1 MIDELSLLVNAGLE
15 IAVSNSSGLTR
26 LLTKLACFQNSW
38 WEKPFYSK
46 QPAEKEVWFS
56 GAKIQIGMSSRLT
69 SFSFEQSTFSIGQ
82 KKRRDRPLS
91 SHHYLVWFTE
101 ERKRKKGSTW
111 IRWNGMNHNN
121 MQKREELPGHTHLR
135 KTLDRLHKTYSAC
148 HEGNVASYIPELAKA
163 NPDHFGVAVVGID
176 GEIYEAGETSAEFTI
191 QSISKAFVFGLA
203 VETHGRDAVLKKVGV
218 EPSGDAFNSLE
229 LRSSR
234 KPFNPMINA
243 GAITDTGMITG
254 GSVKDRMNKI
264 LRLLSDAAGRELRVD
279 EDVYRSEKETGHR
292 NRAIGH
298 LLKNVDLI
306 DGEVEEVLDL
316 YFQQCSVLLN
326 ARDLAVMGATL
337 ANLGTNPVT
346 GKEVLSFES
355 VRDVLSVMFTCGMYD
370 FAGEWAFR
378 VGIPAKSGVG
388 GGILAVINRQLG
400 IGTYSP
406 RLDSMGNSIRG
417 IRLCTDLA
425 EEMGLHIFNFTNPG
439 SSFIKATFAKK

>member
-1 MIDELSLLVNAGLE
+1 
-15 IAVSNSSGLTR
+15 
-26 LLTKLACFQNSW
+26 
-38 WEKPFYSK
+38 
-46 QPAEKEVWFS
+46 
-56 GAKIQIGMSSRLT
+56 
-69 SFSFEQSTFSIGQ
+69 
-82 KKRRDRPLS
+82 
-91 SHHYLVWFTE
+91 
-101 ERKRKKGSTW
+101 
-111 IRWNGMNHNN
+111 MNHNN
-121 MQKREELPGHTHLR
+121 MQKSEELPGHTHLR
-135 KTLDRLHKTYSAC
+135 KTLDRLHKKHSEC
-148 HEGNVASYIPELAKA
+148 HEGNVATYIPELAKA
-163 NPDHFGVAVVGID
+163 NPDHFGVAVVGVD
-176 GEIYEAGETSAEFTI
+176 GGIYEAGETSAEFTI

-203 VETHGRDAVLKKVGV
+203 VETHGRDAVLKRVGV

-243 GAITDTGMITG
+243 GAITDTGMVTG
-254 GSVKDRMNKI
+254 ASVKERMNKI

-279 EDVYRSEKETGHR
+279 EGVYQSEKETGHR

-326 ARDLAVMGATL
+326 ARDLATMGATL

-346 GKEVLSFES
+346 GKEVLSFDS

-406 RLDSMGNSIRG
+406 RLDSMGNSVRG

-425 EEMGLHIFNFTNPG
+425 EEMGLHVFNFTNAG

>member
-1 MIDELSLLVNAGLE
+1 
-15 IAVSNSSGLTR
+15 
-26 LLTKLACFQNSW
+26 
-38 WEKPFYSK
+38 
-46 QPAEKEVWFS
+46 
-56 GAKIQIGMSSRLT
+56 
-69 SFSFEQSTFSIGQ
+69 
-82 KKRRDRPLS
+82 
-91 SHHYLVWFTE
+91 
-101 ERKRKKGSTW
+101 
-111 IRWNGMNHNN
+111 MNHNN
-121 MQKREELPGHTHLR
+121 MQKTEELPGHAHLR
-135 KTLDRLHKTYSAC
+135 KTLDRLHKKYGEC
-148 HEGNVASYIPELAKA
+148 NEGNVATYIPELGKA
-163 NPDHFGVAVVGID
+163 NPDHFGVAVVGVD
-176 GEIYEAGETSAEFTI
+176 GDVYEAGETSAEFTI

-203 VETHGRDAVLKKVGV
+203 VETHGRDAVLKRVGV

-254 GSVKDRMNKI
+254 ASVKERMNKI

-279 EDVYRSEKETGHR
+279 EGVYRSEKETGHR

-306 DGEVEEVLDL
+306 DGEVDEVLDL

-326 ARDLAVMGATL
+326 ARDLATMGATL

-346 GKEVLSFES
+346 GKEVLSFDS

-406 RLDSMGNSIRG
+406 RLDSMGNSVRG

-425 EEMGLHIFNFTNPG
+425 EEMGLHVFNFTNAG
-439 SSFIKATFAKK
+439 SSFIKATFGKK

>member
-1 MIDELSLLVNAGLE
+1 MHKSD
-15 IAVSNSSGLTR
+15 
-26 LLTKLACFQNSW
+26 
-38 WEKPFYSK
+38 
-46 QPAEKEVWFS
+46 
-56 GAKIQIGMSSRLT
+56 
-69 SFSFEQSTFSIGQ
+69 
-82 KKRRDRPLS
+82 
-91 SHHYLVWFTE
+91 
-101 ERKRKKGSTW
+101 
-111 IRWNGMNHNN
+111 
-121 MQKREELPGHTHLR
+121 ELPGHTHLR
-135 KTLDRLHKTYSAC
+135 KTLDRLHKKYGDC
-148 HEGNVASYIPELAKA
+148 HEGDVATYIPELAKA
-163 NPDHFGVAVVGID
+163 NPDHFGVAVVGVD
-176 GEIYEAGETSAEFTI
+176 GNVYEAGETSAEFTI

-203 VETHGRDAVLKKVGV
+203 VETHGRDAVLKRVGV

-243 GAITDTGMITG
+243 GAITDTGMVMG
-254 GSVKDRMNKI
+254 ASVKERMNKI

-279 EDVYRSEKETGHR
+279 ESVYRSEKETGHR

-306 DGEVEEVLDL
+306 DGEVDEVLDL

-346 GKEVLSFES
+346 GKEVLSFDS

-406 RLDSMGNSIRG
+406 RLDSMGNSVRG

-425 EEMGLHIFNFTNPG
+425 EELGLHVFNFTNAG
-439 SSFIKATFAKK
+439 SSFIKATFGKK

>member
-1 MIDELSLLVNAGLE
+1 
-15 IAVSNSSGLTR
+15 
-26 LLTKLACFQNSW
+26 
-38 WEKPFYSK
+38 
-46 QPAEKEVWFS
+46 
-56 GAKIQIGMSSRLT
+56 
-69 SFSFEQSTFSIGQ
+69 
-82 KKRRDRPLS
+82 
-91 SHHYLVWFTE
+91 
-101 ERKRKKGSTW
+101 
-111 IRWNGMNHNN
+111 MNHNN
-121 MQKREELPGHTHLR
+121 MQKSEELPGHTHLR
-135 KTLDRLHKTYSAC
+135 KTLDRLHKKHSEC
-148 HEGNVASYIPELAKA
+148 HEGNVATYIPELAKA
-163 NPDHFGVAVVGID
+163 NPDHFGVAVVGVD
-176 GEIYEAGETSAEFTI
+176 GGIYEAGETSAEFTI

-203 VETHGRDAVLKKVGV
+203 VETHGRDAVLKRVGV

-243 GAITDTGMITG
+243 GAITDTGMVTG
-254 GSVKDRMNKI
+254 ASVKERMNKI

-279 EDVYRSEKETGHR
+279 EGVYQSEKETGHR

-326 ARDLAVMGATL
+326 ARDLATMGATL

-346 GKEVLSFES
+346 GKEVLSFDS

-406 RLDSMGNSIRG
+406 RLDSMGNSVRG

-425 EEMGLHIFNFTNPG
+425 EEMGLHVFNFTNSG

>member
-1 MIDELSLLVNAGLE
+1 
-15 IAVSNSSGLTR
+15 
-26 LLTKLACFQNSW
+26 
-38 WEKPFYSK
+38 
-46 QPAEKEVWFS
+46 
-56 GAKIQIGMSSRLT
+56 
-69 SFSFEQSTFSIGQ
+69 
-82 KKRRDRPLS
+82 
-91 SHHYLVWFTE
+91 
-101 ERKRKKGSTW
+101 
-111 IRWNGMNHNN
+111 MNHNN
-121 MQKREELPGHTHLR
+121 MHKSDELPGHTHLR
-135 KTLDRLHKTYSAC
+135 KTLDRLHKKYGDC
-148 HEGNVASYIPELAKA
+148 HEGDVATYIPELAKA
-163 NPDHFGVAVVGID
+163 NPDHFGVAVVGVD
-176 GEIYEAGETSAEFTI
+176 GNVYEAGETSAEFTI

-203 VETHGRDAVLKKVGV
+203 VETHGRDAVLKRVGV

-243 GAITDTGMITG
+243 GAITDTGMVTG
-254 GSVKDRMNKI
+254 ASVKERMNKI

-279 EDVYRSEKETGHR
+279 ESVYRSEKETGHR

-306 DGEVEEVLDL
+306 DGEVDEVLDL

-346 GKEVLSFES
+346 GKEVLSFDS

-406 RLDSMGNSIRG
+406 RLDSMGNSVRG

-425 EEMGLHIFNFTNPG
+425 EEMGLHVFNFTNAG
-439 SSFIKATFAKK
+439 SSFIKATFGKK

>member
-1 MIDELSLLVNAGLE
+1 
-15 IAVSNSSGLTR
+15 
-26 LLTKLACFQNSW
+26 
-38 WEKPFYSK
+38 
-46 QPAEKEVWFS
+46 
-56 GAKIQIGMSSRLT
+56 
-69 SFSFEQSTFSIGQ
+69 
-82 KKRRDRPLS
+82 
-91 SHHYLVWFTE
+91 
-101 ERKRKKGSTW
+101 
-111 IRWNGMNHNN
+111 
-121 MQKREELPGHTHLR
+121 MQKTEELPGHAHLR
-135 KTLDRLHKTYSAC
+135 KTLDRLHKKYSEC
-148 HEGNVASYIPELAKA
+148 NEGNVATYIPELGKA
-163 NPDHFGVAVVGID
+163 NPDHFGVAVVGVD
-176 GEIYEAGETSAEFTI
+176 GDVYEAGETSAEFTI

-203 VETHGRDAVLKKVGV
+203 VETHGRDAVLKRVGV

-254 GSVKDRMNKI
+254 ASVKERMNKI

-279 EDVYRSEKETGHR
+279 EGVYRSEKETGHR
-292 NRAIGH
+292 NRAIAH

-306 DGEVEEVLDL
+306 DGEVDEVLDL

-326 ARDLAVMGATL
+326 ARDLATMGATL

-346 GKEVLSFES
+346 GKEVLSFDS

-406 RLDSMGNSIRG
+406 RLDSMGNSVRG

-425 EEMGLHIFNFTNPG
+425 EEMGLHVFNFTNAG
-439 SSFIKATFAKK
+439 SSFIKATFGKK

>member
-1 MIDELSLLVNAGLE
+1 
-15 IAVSNSSGLTR
+15 
-26 LLTKLACFQNSW
+26 
-38 WEKPFYSK
+38 
-46 QPAEKEVWFS
+46 
-56 GAKIQIGMSSRLT
+56 
-69 SFSFEQSTFSIGQ
+69 
-82 KKRRDRPLS
+82 
-91 SHHYLVWFTE
+91 
-101 ERKRKKGSTW
+101 
-111 IRWNGMNHNN
+111 MNHNN
-121 MQKREELPGHTHLR
+121 MRKPQELPGHAHLR
-135 KTLDRLHKTYSAC
+135 TTLDRLHKKYSDC
-148 HEGNVASYIPELAKA
+148 HEGNVATYIPELAKA
-163 NPDHFGVAVVGID
+163 NPDDFGVAVVGVD
-176 GEIYEAGETSAEFTI
+176 GDVYEAGETSTEFTI

-203 VETHGRDAVLKKVGV
+203 VETHGRDAVLKRVWV

-254 GSVKDRMNKI
+254 ASVKERMNKI
-264 LRLLSDAAGRELRVD
+264 LHLLSDAAGRELRVD
-279 EDVYRSEKETGHR
+279 ESVYRSEKETGHR

-306 DGEVEEVLDL
+306 DGEVDEVLDL

-326 ARDLAVMGATL
+326 ARDLATMGATL

-346 GKEVLSFES
+346 GKEVLSFDS

-406 RLDSMGNSIRG
+406 RLDSMGNSTRG

>member
-1 MIDELSLLVNAGLE
+1 
-15 IAVSNSSGLTR
+15 
-26 LLTKLACFQNSW
+26 
-38 WEKPFYSK
+38 
-46 QPAEKEVWFS
+46 
-56 GAKIQIGMSSRLT
+56 
-69 SFSFEQSTFSIGQ
+69 
-82 KKRRDRPLS
+82 
-91 SHHYLVWFTE
+91 
-101 ERKRKKGSTW
+101 
-111 IRWNGMNHNN
+111 
-121 MQKREELPGHTHLR
+121 MQKIEELPGHAHLR
-135 KTLDRLHKTYSAC
+135 KTLDRLHKKYSEC
-148 HEGNVASYIPELAKA
+148 NEGNVATYIPELGKA

-176 GEIYEAGETSAEFTI
+176 GDVYEAGETSAEFTI

-203 VETHGRDAVLKKVGV
+203 VETHGRDAVLKRVGV

-254 GSVKDRMNKI
+254 ASVKERMNKI

-279 EDVYRSEKETGHR
+279 EGVYRSEKETGHR

-306 DGEVEEVLDL
+306 DGEVDEVLDL

-326 ARDLAVMGATL
+326 ARDLATMGATL

-346 GKEVLSFES
+346 GKEVLSFDS

-406 RLDSMGNSIRG
+406 RLDSMGNSVRG

-425 EEMGLHIFNFTNPG
+425 EEMGLHVFNFTNAG
-439 SSFIKATFAKK
+439 SSFIKATFGKK

>member
-1 MIDELSLLVNAGLE
+1 
-15 IAVSNSSGLTR
+15 
-26 LLTKLACFQNSW
+26 
-38 WEKPFYSK
+38 
-46 QPAEKEVWFS
+46 
-56 GAKIQIGMSSRLT
+56 
-69 SFSFEQSTFSIGQ
+69 
-82 KKRRDRPLS
+82 
-91 SHHYLVWFTE
+91 
-101 ERKRKKGSTW
+101 
-111 IRWNGMNHNN
+111 MNHNK
-121 MQKREELPGHTHLR
+121 MQNLEELPGHAHLR
-135 KTLDRLHKTYSAC
+135 KTLDRLHKKYREC
-148 HEGNVASYIPELAKA
+148 HEGNVATYIPELAKA
-163 NPDHFGVAVVGID
+163 NPDHFGVAVVGVD
-176 GEIYEAGETSAEFTI
+176 GDVYEAGETSAEFTI

-203 VETHGRDAVLKKVGV
+203 VETHGRDAVLKRVGV

-243 GAITDTGMITG
+243 GAITDTGMIIG
-254 GSVKDRMNKI
+254 ASVKERMNKI

-279 EDVYRSEKETGHR
+279 EGVYRSEKETGHR

-306 DGEVEEVLDL
+306 DGDVEEVLDL

-326 ARDLAVMGATL
+326 ARDLATMGATL

-346 GKEVLSFES
+346 GKEVLSFDS

-406 RLDSMGNSIRG
+406 RLDVMGNSVRG

-425 EEMGLHIFNFTNPG
+425 EEMGLHVFNFTNAG
-439 SSFIKATFAKK
+439 SSFIKATFGMK

>member
-1 MIDELSLLVNAGLE
+1 
-15 IAVSNSSGLTR
+15 
-26 LLTKLACFQNSW
+26 
-38 WEKPFYSK
+38 
-46 QPAEKEVWFS
+46 
-56 GAKIQIGMSSRLT
+56 
-69 SFSFEQSTFSIGQ
+69 
-82 KKRRDRPLS
+82 
-91 SHHYLVWFTE
+91 
-101 ERKRKKGSTW
+101 
-111 IRWNGMNHNN
+111 MNHNN
-121 MQKREELPGHTHLR
+121 MHKPEELPGHTHLR
-135 KTLDRLHKTYSAC
+135 KTLDRLHKKHGEC
-148 HEGNVASYIPELAKA
+148 HEGNVATYIPELAKA
-163 NPDHFGVAVVGID
+163 NPDHFGVAVVGVD
-176 GEIYEAGETSAEFTI
+176 GDVYEAGETSAEFTI

-203 VETHGRDAVLKKVGV
+203 VETHGRDAVLKRVGV

-243 GAITDTGMITG
+243 GAITDTGMVTG
-254 GSVKDRMNKI
+254 ASVKERMNKI

-279 EDVYRSEKETGHR
+279 EGVYRSEKETGHR

-306 DGEVEEVLDL
+306 DGDVEEVLDL

-326 ARDLAVMGATL
+326 ARDLATMGATL

-346 GKEVLSFES
+346 GKEVLSFDS

-406 RLDSMGNSIRG
+406 RLDSMGNSVRG

-425 EEMGLHIFNFTNPG
+425 EEMGLHVFNFTNAG

>member
-1 MIDELSLLVNAGLE
+1 
-15 IAVSNSSGLTR
+15 
-26 LLTKLACFQNSW
+26 
-38 WEKPFYSK
+38 
-46 QPAEKEVWFS
+46 
-56 GAKIQIGMSSRLT
+56 
-69 SFSFEQSTFSIGQ
+69 
-82 KKRRDRPLS
+82 
-91 SHHYLVWFTE
+91 
-101 ERKRKKGSTW
+101 
-111 IRWNGMNHNN
+111 MNHNN
-121 MQKREELPGHTHLR
+121 MQKSEELPGHTHLR
-135 KTLDRLHKTYSAC
+135 KTLDRLHKKHSEC
-148 HEGNVASYIPELAKA
+148 HEGNVATYIPELAKA
-163 NPDHFGVAVVGID
+163 NPDHFGVAVVGVD
-176 GEIYEAGETSAEFTI
+176 GDIYEAGETSAEFTI

-203 VETHGRDAVLKKVGV
+203 VETHGRDAVLKRVGV

-243 GAITDTGMITG
+243 GAITDTGMVTG
-254 GSVKDRMNKI
+254 ASVKERMNKI

-279 EDVYRSEKETGHR
+279 EGVYRSEKETGHR

-326 ARDLAVMGATL
+326 ARDLATMGATL

-346 GKEVLSFES
+346 GKEVLSFDS

-406 RLDSMGNSIRG
+406 RLDSMGNSVRG

-425 EEMGLHIFNFTNPG
+425 EEMGLHVFNFTNAG

>member
-1 MIDELSLLVNAGLE
+1 
-15 IAVSNSSGLTR
+15 
-26 LLTKLACFQNSW
+26 
-38 WEKPFYSK
+38 
-46 QPAEKEVWFS
+46 
-56 GAKIQIGMSSRLT
+56 
-69 SFSFEQSTFSIGQ
+69 
-82 KKRRDRPLS
+82 
-91 SHHYLVWFTE
+91 
-101 ERKRKKGSTW
+101 
-111 IRWNGMNHNN
+111 MNHNN
-121 MQKREELPGHTHLR
+121 MQKTEELPGHAHLR
-135 KTLDRLHKTYSAC
+135 KTLDRLHKKYSEC
-148 HEGNVASYIPELAKA
+148 NEGNVATYIPELGKA

-176 GEIYEAGETSAEFTI
+176 GDVYEAGETTAEFTI

-203 VETHGRDAVLKKVGV
+203 VETHGRDAVLKRVGV

-254 GSVKDRMNKI
+254 ASVKERMNKI

-279 EDVYRSEKETGHR
+279 EGVYRSEKETGHR

-306 DGEVEEVLDL
+306 DGEVDEVLDL

-326 ARDLAVMGATL
+326 ARDLAVMGSTL

-346 GKEVLSFES
+346 GKEVLSFDS

-406 RLDSMGNSIRG
+406 RLDSMGNSVRG

-425 EEMGLHIFNFTNPG
+425 EEMGLHIFNFTNAG

>member
-1 MIDELSLLVNAGLE
+1 
-15 IAVSNSSGLTR
+15 
-26 LLTKLACFQNSW
+26 
-38 WEKPFYSK
+38 
-46 QPAEKEVWFS
+46 
-56 GAKIQIGMSSRLT
+56 
-69 SFSFEQSTFSIGQ
+69 
-82 KKRRDRPLS
+82 
-91 SHHYLVWFTE
+91 
-101 ERKRKKGSTW
+101 
-111 IRWNGMNHNN
+111 
-121 MQKREELPGHTHLR
+121 MQKTEELPGHAHLR
-135 KTLDRLHKTYSAC
+135 KTLDRLHKKYSEC
-148 HEGNVASYIPELAKA
+148 NEGNVATYIPELGKA

-176 GEIYEAGETSAEFTI
+176 GDVYEAGETSAEFTI

-203 VETHGRDAVLKKVGV
+203 VETHGRDAVLKRVGV

-254 GSVKDRMNKI
+254 ASVKERMNKI

-279 EDVYRSEKETGHR
+279 EGVYRSEKETGHR

-306 DGEVEEVLDL
+306 DGEVDEVLDL

-326 ARDLAVMGATL
+326 ARDLATMGATL

-346 GKEVLSFES
+346 GKDVLSFDS

-406 RLDSMGNSIRG
+406 RLDSMGNSVRG

-425 EEMGLHIFNFTNPG
+425 EEMGLHVFNFTNAG
-439 SSFIKATFAKK
+439 SSFIKATFGKK

>member
-1 MIDELSLLVNAGLE
+1 
-15 IAVSNSSGLTR
+15 
-26 LLTKLACFQNSW
+26 
-38 WEKPFYSK
+38 
-46 QPAEKEVWFS
+46 
-56 GAKIQIGMSSRLT
+56 
-69 SFSFEQSTFSIGQ
+69 
-82 KKRRDRPLS
+82 
-91 SHHYLVWFTE
+91 
-101 ERKRKKGSTW
+101 
-111 IRWNGMNHNN
+111 MNHNN
-121 MQKREELPGHTHLR
+121 MHKSDELPGHTHLR
-135 KTLDRLHKTYSAC
+135 KTLDRLHKKYGDC
-148 HEGNVASYIPELAKA
+148 HEGDVATYIPELAKA
-163 NPDHFGVAVVGID
+163 NPDHFGVAVVGVD
-176 GEIYEAGETSAEFTI
+176 GNVYEAGETSAEFTI

-203 VETHGRDAVLKKVGV
+203 VETHGRDAVLKRVGV

-243 GAITDTGMITG
+243 GAITDTGMVMG
-254 GSVKDRMNKI
+254 ASVKERMNKI

-279 EDVYRSEKETGHR
+279 ESVYRSEKETGHR

-306 DGEVEEVLDL
+306 DGEVDEVLDL

-346 GKEVLSFES
+346 GKEVLSFDS

-406 RLDSMGNSIRG
+406 RLDSMGNSVRG

-425 EEMGLHIFNFTNPG
+425 EEMGLHVFNFTNAG
-439 SSFIKATFAKK
+439 SSFIKATFGKK

>member
-1 MIDELSLLVNAGLE
+1 
-15 IAVSNSSGLTR
+15 
-26 LLTKLACFQNSW
+26 
-38 WEKPFYSK
+38 
-46 QPAEKEVWFS
+46 
-56 GAKIQIGMSSRLT
+56 
-69 SFSFEQSTFSIGQ
+69 
-82 KKRRDRPLS
+82 
-91 SHHYLVWFTE
+91 
-101 ERKRKKGSTW
+101 
-111 IRWNGMNHNN
+111 MNHNN
-121 MQKREELPGHTHLR
+121 MHKSDELPGHTHLR
-135 KTLDRLHKTYSAC
+135 KTLDRLHKKYGDC
-148 HEGNVASYIPELAKA
+148 HEGDVATYIPELAKA
-163 NPDHFGVAVVGID
+163 NPDHFGVAVVGVD
-176 GEIYEAGETSAEFTI
+176 GNVYEAGETSAEFTI

-203 VETHGRDAVLKKVGV
+203 VETHGRDAVLKRVGV

-243 GAITDTGMITG
+243 GAITDTGMVMG
-254 GSVKDRMNKI
+254 ASVKERMNKI

-279 EDVYRSEKETGHR
+279 ESVYRSEKETGHR

-306 DGEVEEVLDL
+306 DGEVDEVLDL

-346 GKEVLSFES
+346 GKEVLSFDS

-406 RLDSMGNSIRG
+406 RLDSMGNSVRG

-425 EEMGLHIFNFTNPG
+425 EELGLHVFNFTNAG
-439 SSFIKATFAKK
+439 SSFIKATFGKK

>member
-1 MIDELSLLVNAGLE
+1 MHKSD
-15 IAVSNSSGLTR
+15 
-26 LLTKLACFQNSW
+26 
-38 WEKPFYSK
+38 
-46 QPAEKEVWFS
+46 
-56 GAKIQIGMSSRLT
+56 
-69 SFSFEQSTFSIGQ
+69 
-82 KKRRDRPLS
+82 
-91 SHHYLVWFTE
+91 
-101 ERKRKKGSTW
+101 
-111 IRWNGMNHNN
+111 
-121 MQKREELPGHTHLR
+121 ELPGHTHLR
-135 KTLDRLHKTYSAC
+135 KTLDRLHKKYGDC
-148 HEGNVASYIPELAKA
+148 HEGDVATYIPELAKA
-163 NPDHFGVAVVGID
+163 NPDHFGVAVVGVD
-176 GEIYEAGETSAEFTI
+176 GNVYEAGETSAEFTI

-203 VETHGRDAVLKKVGV
+203 VETHGRDAVLKRVGV

-243 GAITDTGMITG
+243 GAITDTGMVTG
-254 GSVKDRMNKI
+254 ASVKERMNKI

-279 EDVYRSEKETGHR
+279 ESVYCSEKETGHR

-306 DGEVEEVLDL
+306 DGEVDEVLDL

-337 ANLGTNPVT
+337 ANLGTNPLT
-346 GKEVLSFES
+346 GKEVLSFDS

-406 RLDSMGNSIRG
+406 RLDSMGNSVRG

-425 EEMGLHIFNFTNPG
+425 EEMGLHVFNFTNAG
-439 SSFIKATFAKK
+439 SSFIKATFGKK

>member
-1 MIDELSLLVNAGLE
+1 MHKSD
-15 IAVSNSSGLTR
+15 
-26 LLTKLACFQNSW
+26 
-38 WEKPFYSK
+38 
-46 QPAEKEVWFS
+46 
-56 GAKIQIGMSSRLT
+56 
-69 SFSFEQSTFSIGQ
+69 
-82 KKRRDRPLS
+82 
-91 SHHYLVWFTE
+91 
-101 ERKRKKGSTW
+101 
-111 IRWNGMNHNN
+111 
-121 MQKREELPGHTHLR
+121 ELPGHTHLR
-135 KTLDRLHKTYSAC
+135 KTLDRLHKKYGDC
-148 HEGNVASYIPELAKA
+148 HEGDVATYIPELAKA
-163 NPDHFGVAVVGID
+163 NPDHFGVAVVGVD
-176 GEIYEAGETSAEFTI
+176 GNVYEAGETSAEFTI

-203 VETHGRDAVLKKVGV
+203 VETHGRDAVLKRVGV

-243 GAITDTGMITG
+243 GAITDTGMVMG
-254 GSVKDRMNKI
+254 ASVKERMNKI
-264 LRLLSDAAGRELRVD
+264 LRLLSDAAGRELCVD
-279 EDVYRSEKETGHR
+279 ESVYRSEKETGHR

-306 DGEVEEVLDL
+306 DGEVDEVLDL

-337 ANLGTNPVT
+337 ANLGTNPLT
-346 GKEVLSFES
+346 GKEVLSFDS

-406 RLDSMGNSIRG
+406 RLDSMGNSVRG

-425 EEMGLHIFNFTNPG
+425 EEMGLHVFNFTNAG
-439 SSFIKATFAKK
+439 SSFIKATFGKK

>member
-1 MIDELSLLVNAGLE
+1 MHKSD
-15 IAVSNSSGLTR
+15 
-26 LLTKLACFQNSW
+26 
-38 WEKPFYSK
+38 
-46 QPAEKEVWFS
+46 
-56 GAKIQIGMSSRLT
+56 
-69 SFSFEQSTFSIGQ
+69 
-82 KKRRDRPLS
+82 
-91 SHHYLVWFTE
+91 
-101 ERKRKKGSTW
+101 
-111 IRWNGMNHNN
+111 
-121 MQKREELPGHTHLR
+121 ELPGHTHLR
-135 KTLDRLHKTYSAC
+135 KTLNRLHEKYSDC
-148 HEGNVASYIPELAKA
+148 HEGNVATYIPELAKA
-163 NPDHFGVAVVGID
+163 NPDHFGVAVVGVD
-176 GEIYEAGETSAEFTI
+176 GEICEAGDTSAEFTI

-254 GSVKDRMNKI
+254 ATVKDRMSKI

-279 EDVYRSEKETGHR
+279 EGVYRSEKESGHR

-306 DGEVEEVLDL
+306 DGDVENVLDL

-326 ARDLAVMGATL
+326 ARDLATMGATL

-346 GKEVLSFES
+346 GKEVLSFDS

-425 EEMGLHIFNFTNPG
+425 EEMGLHVFNFTNPG

>member
-1 MIDELSLLVNAGLE
+1 MHKFN
-15 IAVSNSSGLTR
+15 
-26 LLTKLACFQNSW
+26 
-38 WEKPFYSK
+38 
-46 QPAEKEVWFS
+46 
-56 GAKIQIGMSSRLT
+56 
-69 SFSFEQSTFSIGQ
+69 
-82 KKRRDRPLS
+82 
-91 SHHYLVWFTE
+91 
-101 ERKRKKGSTW
+101 
-111 IRWNGMNHNN
+111 
-121 MQKREELPGHTHLR
+121 ELPGHTHLR
-135 KTLDRLHKTYSAC
+135 KTLDRLHKKYGDC
-148 HEGNVASYIPELAKA
+148 HEGDVATYIPELAKA
-163 NPDHFGVAVVGID
+163 NPDHFGVAVVGVD
-176 GEIYEAGETSAEFTI
+176 GNVYEAGETSAEFTI

-203 VETHGRDAVLKKVGV
+203 VETHGRDAVLKRVGV

-243 GAITDTGMITG
+243 GAITDTGMVMG
-254 GSVKDRMNKI
+254 ASVKERMNKI

-279 EDVYRSEKETGHR
+279 ESVYRSEKETGHR

-306 DGEVEEVLDL
+306 DGEVDEVLDL

-346 GKEVLSFES
+346 GKEVLSFDS

-406 RLDSMGNSIRG
+406 RLDSMGNSVRG

-425 EEMGLHIFNFTNPG
+425 EEMGLHVFNFTNAG
-439 SSFIKATFAKK
+439 SSFIKATFGKK

>member
-1 MIDELSLLVNAGLE
+1 
-15 IAVSNSSGLTR
+15 
-26 LLTKLACFQNSW
+26 
-38 WEKPFYSK
+38 
-46 QPAEKEVWFS
+46 
-56 GAKIQIGMSSRLT
+56 
-69 SFSFEQSTFSIGQ
+69 
-82 KKRRDRPLS
+82 
-91 SHHYLVWFTE
+91 
-101 ERKRKKGSTW
+101 
-111 IRWNGMNHNN
+111 MNHNN
-121 MQKREELPGHTHLR
+121 MQKTEELPGHAHLR
-135 KTLDRLHKTYSAC
+135 KTLDRLHKKYSEC
-148 HEGNVASYIPELAKA
+148 NEGNVATYIPELGKA

-176 GEIYEAGETSAEFTI
+176 GDVYEAGETSAEFTI

-203 VETHGRDAVLKKVGV
+203 VETHGRDAVLKRVGV

-254 GSVKDRMNKI
+254 ASVKERMNKI

-279 EDVYRSEKETGHR
+279 EGVYRSEKETGHR

-306 DGEVEEVLDL
+306 DGEVDEVLDL

-326 ARDLAVMGATL
+326 ARDLATMGATL

-346 GKEVLSFES
+346 GKDVLSFDS

-406 RLDSMGNSIRG
+406 RLDSMGNSVRG

-425 EEMGLHIFNFTNPG
+425 EEMGLHVFNFTNAG
-439 SSFIKATFAKK
+439 SSFIKATFGKK

>member
-1 MIDELSLLVNAGLE
+1 
-15 IAVSNSSGLTR
+15 
-26 LLTKLACFQNSW
+26 
-38 WEKPFYSK
+38 
-46 QPAEKEVWFS
+46 
-56 GAKIQIGMSSRLT
+56 
-69 SFSFEQSTFSIGQ
+69 
-82 KKRRDRPLS
+82 
-91 SHHYLVWFTE
+91 
-101 ERKRKKGSTW
+101 
-111 IRWNGMNHNN
+111 MNHNN
-121 MQKREELPGHTHLR
+121 MQKSEELPGHAHLR
-135 KTLDRLHKTYSAC
+135 KTLDRLHKKHSEC
-148 HEGNVASYIPELAKA
+148 HEGNVATYIPELAKA
-163 NPDHFGVAVVGID
+163 NPGHFGVAVVGVD
-176 GEIYEAGETSAEFTI
+176 GGIYEAGETSAEFTI

-203 VETHGRDAVLKKVGV
+203 VETHGRDAVLKRVGV

-243 GAITDTGMITG
+243 GAITDTGMVTG
-254 GSVKDRMNKI
+254 ASVKERMNKI

-279 EDVYRSEKETGHR
+279 ESVYRSEKETGHR

-326 ARDLAVMGATL
+326 ARDLATMGATL

-346 GKEVLSFES
+346 GKEVLSFDS

-406 RLDSMGNSIRG
+406 RLDSMGNSVRG

-425 EEMGLHIFNFTNPG
+425 EEMGLHVFNFTNAG

>member
-1 MIDELSLLVNAGLE
+1 
-15 IAVSNSSGLTR
+15 
-26 LLTKLACFQNSW
+26 
-38 WEKPFYSK
+38 
-46 QPAEKEVWFS
+46 
-56 GAKIQIGMSSRLT
+56 
-69 SFSFEQSTFSIGQ
+69 
-82 KKRRDRPLS
+82 
-91 SHHYLVWFTE
+91 
-101 ERKRKKGSTW
+101 
-111 IRWNGMNHNN
+111 MNHNK
-121 MQKREELPGHTHLR
+121 MQKTEELPGHAYLR
-135 KTLDRLHKTYSAC
+135 KTLDRLHKKYREC
-148 HEGNVASYIPELAKA
+148 HEGNVATYIPELGKA
-163 NPDHFGVAVVGID
+163 NPDHFGVAVVGVD
-176 GEIYEAGETSAEFTI
+176 GDVYEAGETSAEFTI

-203 VETHGRDAVLKKVGV
+203 VETHGRDAVLKRVGV

-254 GSVKDRMNKI
+254 ASVKERMNRI

-279 EDVYRSEKETGHR
+279 EGVYRSEKEMGHR

-306 DGEVEEVLDL
+306 DGEVDEVLDL

-326 ARDLAVMGATL
+326 ARDLATMGATL

-346 GKEVLSFES
+346 GKEVLSFDS

-406 RLDSMGNSIRG
+406 RLDSMGNSVRG

-425 EEMGLHIFNFTNPG
+425 EEMGLHVFNFTNAG
-439 SSFIKATFAKK
+439 SSFIKATFGKK

>member
-1 MIDELSLLVNAGLE
+1 
-15 IAVSNSSGLTR
+15 
-26 LLTKLACFQNSW
+26 
-38 WEKPFYSK
+38 
-46 QPAEKEVWFS
+46 
-56 GAKIQIGMSSRLT
+56 
-69 SFSFEQSTFSIGQ
+69 
-82 KKRRDRPLS
+82 
-91 SHHYLVWFTE
+91 
-101 ERKRKKGSTW
+101 
-111 IRWNGMNHNN
+111 MNHNN
-121 MQKREELPGHTHLR
+121 MQKSEELPGHAHLR
-135 KTLDRLHKTYSAC
+135 KTLDRLHKKHSEC
-148 HEGNVASYIPELAKA
+148 HEGNVATYIPELAKA
-163 NPDHFGVAVVGID
+163 NPDHFGVAVVGVD
-176 GEIYEAGETSAEFTI
+176 GGIYEAGETSAEFTI

-203 VETHGRDAVLKKVGV
+203 VETHGRDAVLKRVGV

-243 GAITDTGMITG
+243 GAITDTGMVTG
-254 GSVKDRMNKI
+254 ASVKERMNKI

-279 EDVYRSEKETGHR
+279 ESVYRSEKETGHR

-326 ARDLAVMGATL
+326 ARDLATMGATL

-346 GKEVLSFES
+346 GKEVLSFDS

-406 RLDSMGNSIRG
+406 RLDSMGNSVRG

-425 EEMGLHIFNFTNPG
+425 EEMGLHVFNFTNAG

>member
-1 MIDELSLLVNAGLE
+1 MH
-15 IAVSNSSGLTR
+15 NSD
-26 LLTKLACFQNSW
+26 
-38 WEKPFYSK
+38 
-46 QPAEKEVWFS
+46 V
-56 GAKIQIGMSSRLT
+56 
-69 SFSFEQSTFSIGQ
+69 
-82 KKRRDRPLS
+82 
-91 SHHYLVWFTE
+91 
-101 ERKRKKGSTW
+101 
-111 IRWNGMNHNN
+111 
-121 MQKREELPGHTHLR
+121 LPGHTHLR
-135 KTLDRLHKTYSAC
+135 KTLDLLHKKYSDC
-148 HEGNVASYIPELAKA
+148 HEGDVATYIPELAKA
-163 NPDHFGVAVVGID
+163 NPDHFGVAVVGVD
-176 GEIYEAGETSAEFTI
+176 GNVYEAGETSVEFTI

-203 VETHGRDAVLKKVGV
+203 VETHGRDAVLKRVGV

-234 KPFNPMINA
+234 KPSNPMINA
-243 GAITDTGMITG
+243 GAITDTGMVTG
-254 GSVKDRMNKI
+254 ASVKERMNKI
-264 LRLLSDAAGRELRVD
+264 LRLLSDAAGRKLRVD
-279 EDVYRSEKETGHR
+279 ESVYCSEKETGHR

-298 LLKNVDLI
+298 LLKNAGLI
-306 DGEVEEVLDL
+306 DGEVDEVLDL

-326 ARDLAVMGATL
+326 ARDLATMGATL

-346 GKEVLSFES
+346 GKEVLSFDS

-406 RLDSMGNSIRG
+406 RLDSMGNSVRG

-425 EEMGLHIFNFTNPG
+425 DEMGLHVFNFTNSG

>member
-1 MIDELSLLVNAGLE
+1 
-15 IAVSNSSGLTR
+15 
-26 LLTKLACFQNSW
+26 
-38 WEKPFYSK
+38 
-46 QPAEKEVWFS
+46 
-56 GAKIQIGMSSRLT
+56 
-69 SFSFEQSTFSIGQ
+69 
-82 KKRRDRPLS
+82 
-91 SHHYLVWFTE
+91 
-101 ERKRKKGSTW
+101 
-111 IRWNGMNHNN
+111 MNHNN
-121 MQKREELPGHTHLR
+121 MQKSEELPGHAHLR
-135 KTLDRLHKTYSAC
+135 KTLDRLHKKHSEC
-148 HEGNVASYIPELAKA
+148 HEGNVATYIPELAKA
-163 NPDHFGVAVVGID
+163 NPDDFGVAVVGVD
-176 GEIYEAGETSAEFTI
+176 GNVYEAGETSVEFTI

-203 VETHGRDAVLKKVGV
+203 VETHGRDAVLKRVGV

-243 GAITDTGMITG
+243 GAITDTGMVTG
-254 GSVKDRMNKI
+254 ASVKERMKKI

-279 EDVYRSEKETGHR
+279 EGVYRSEKETGHR

-306 DGEVEEVLDL
+306 DGDVEEVLDL

-326 ARDLAVMGATL
+326 ARDLATMGATL

-346 GKEVLSFES
+346 GKEVLSFDS

-406 RLDSMGNSIRG
+406 RLDSMGNSVRG

-425 EEMGLHIFNFTNPG
+425 EEMGLHVFNFTNSG

>member
-1 MIDELSLLVNAGLE
+1 
-15 IAVSNSSGLTR
+15 
-26 LLTKLACFQNSW
+26 
-38 WEKPFYSK
+38 
-46 QPAEKEVWFS
+46 
-56 GAKIQIGMSSRLT
+56 
-69 SFSFEQSTFSIGQ
+69 
-82 KKRRDRPLS
+82 
-91 SHHYLVWFTE
+91 
-101 ERKRKKGSTW
+101 
-111 IRWNGMNHNN
+111 
-121 MQKREELPGHTHLR
+121 MQKSEELPGHAHLR
-135 KTLDRLHKTYSAC
+135 KTLDRLHKKHSEC
-148 HEGNVASYIPELAKA
+148 HEGNVATYIPELAKA
-163 NPDHFGVAVVGID
+163 NPGHFGVAVVGVD
-176 GEIYEAGETSAEFTI
+176 GGIYEAGETSAEFTI

-203 VETHGRDAVLKKVGV
+203 VETHGRDAVLKRVGV

-243 GAITDTGMITG
+243 GAITDTGMVTG
-254 GSVKDRMNKI
+254 ASVKERMNKI

-279 EDVYRSEKETGHR
+279 ESVYRSEKETGHR

-326 ARDLAVMGATL
+326 ARDLATMGATL

-346 GKEVLSFES
+346 GKEVLSFDS

-406 RLDSMGNSIRG
+406 RLDSMGNSVRG

-425 EEMGLHIFNFTNPG
+425 EEMGLHVFNFTNAG

>member
-1 MIDELSLLVNAGLE
+1 
-15 IAVSNSSGLTR
+15 
-26 LLTKLACFQNSW
+26 
-38 WEKPFYSK
+38 
-46 QPAEKEVWFS
+46 
-56 GAKIQIGMSSRLT
+56 
-69 SFSFEQSTFSIGQ
+69 
-82 KKRRDRPLS
+82 
-91 SHHYLVWFTE
+91 
-101 ERKRKKGSTW
+101 
-111 IRWNGMNHNN
+111 
-121 MQKREELPGHTHLR
+121 MQKTVELPGHAHLR
-135 KTLDRLHKTYSAC
+135 KTLDRLHRKYSDC
-148 HEGNVASYIPELAKA
+148 HEGNVATYIPELAKA
-163 NPDHFGVAVVGID
+163 NPDHFGVAVVGVD
-176 GEIYEAGETSAEFTI
+176 GNIYEAGETSAEFTI

-203 VETHGRDAVLKKVGV
+203 VETHGRDAVLKRVGV

-243 GAITDTGMITG
+243 GAITDTGMVKG
-254 GSVKDRMNKI
+254 GSVKERMNKV

-279 EDVYRSEKETGHR
+279 ENVYQSEKETGHR
-292 NRAIGH
+292 NRAIGY

-306 DGEVEEVLDL
+306 DGDVEEVLDL

-326 ARDLAVMGATL
+326 ARDL
-337 ANLGTNPVT
+337 GTNPVT
-346 GKEVLSFES
+346 GKEVLSFDS

-406 RLDSMGNSIRG
+406 RLDSMGNSVRG

-425 EEMGLHIFNFTNPG
+425 EEMGLHVFNFTNAG
-439 SSFIKATFAKK
+439 SSFIKATFGKK

>member
-1 MIDELSLLVNAGLE
+1 M
-15 IAVSNSSGLTR
+15 
-26 LLTKLACFQNSW
+26 
-38 WEKPFYSK
+38 
-46 QPAEKEVWFS
+46 
-56 GAKIQIGMSSRLT
+56 
-69 SFSFEQSTFSIGQ
+69 Q
-82 KKRRDRPLS
+82 K
-91 SHHYLVWFTE
+91 TE
-101 ERKRKKGSTW
+101 E
-111 IRWNGMNHNN
+111 I
-121 MQKREELPGHTHLR
+121 PGHAHLR
-135 KTLDRLHKTYSAC
+135 KTLDRLNKKYSEC
-148 HEGNVASYIPELAKA
+148 NEGNVATYIPELGKA
-163 NPDHFGVAVVGID
+163 NPDHFGVAVVGVD
-176 GEIYEAGETSAEFTI
+176 GDVYEAGETSAEFTI

-203 VETHGRDAVLKKVGV
+203 VETHGRDAVLKRVGV

-254 GSVKDRMNKI
+254 ASVKERMNKI

-279 EDVYRSEKETGHR
+279 EGVYRSEKETGHR

-306 DGEVEEVLDL
+306 DGEVDEVLDL

-346 GKEVLSFES
+346 GKEVLSFDS

>member
-1 MIDELSLLVNAGLE
+1 
-15 IAVSNSSGLTR
+15 
-26 LLTKLACFQNSW
+26 
-38 WEKPFYSK
+38 
-46 QPAEKEVWFS
+46 
-56 GAKIQIGMSSRLT
+56 
-69 SFSFEQSTFSIGQ
+69 
-82 KKRRDRPLS
+82 
-91 SHHYLVWFTE
+91 
-101 ERKRKKGSTW
+101 
-111 IRWNGMNHNN
+111 
-121 MQKREELPGHTHLR
+121 MQKTEELPGHAHLR
-135 KTLDRLHKTYSAC
+135 KTLDRLHKKYSEC
-148 HEGNVASYIPELAKA
+148 NEGNVATYIPELGKA
-163 NPDHFGVAVVGID
+163 NPNHFGVAVVGVD
-176 GEIYEAGETSAEFTI
+176 GDVYEAGETSAEFTI

-203 VETHGRDAVLKKVGV
+203 VETHGRDAVLKRVGV

-254 GSVKDRMNKI
+254 ASVKERMNKI

-279 EDVYRSEKETGHR
+279 EGVYRSEKETGHR

-306 DGEVEEVLDL
+306 DGEVDEVLDL

-346 GKEVLSFES
+346 GKEVLSFDS

-406 RLDSMGNSIRG
+406 RLDSMGNSVRG

-425 EEMGLHIFNFTNPG
+425 EEMGLHVFNFTNAG
-439 SSFIKATFAKK
+439 SSFIKATFGKK

>member
-1 MIDELSLLVNAGLE
+1 
-15 IAVSNSSGLTR
+15 
-26 LLTKLACFQNSW
+26 
-38 WEKPFYSK
+38 
-46 QPAEKEVWFS
+46 
-56 GAKIQIGMSSRLT
+56 
-69 SFSFEQSTFSIGQ
+69 
-82 KKRRDRPLS
+82 
-91 SHHYLVWFTE
+91 
-101 ERKRKKGSTW
+101 
-111 IRWNGMNHNN
+111 MNHNN
-121 MQKREELPGHTHLR
+121 MHKFNELPGHTHLR
-135 KTLDRLHKTYSAC
+135 KTLDRLHKKYGDC
-148 HEGNVASYIPELAKA
+148 HEGDVATYIPELAKA
-163 NPDHFGVAVVGID
+163 NPDHFGVAVVGVD
-176 GEIYEAGETSAEFTI
+176 GNVYEAGETSAEFTI

-203 VETHGRDAVLKKVGV
+203 VETHGRDAVLKRVGV

-243 GAITDTGMITG
+243 GAITDTGMVMG
-254 GSVKDRMNKI
+254 ASVKERMNKI

-279 EDVYRSEKETGHR
+279 ESVYRSEKETGHR

-306 DGEVEEVLDL
+306 DGEVDEVLDL

-346 GKEVLSFES
+346 GKEVLSFDS

-406 RLDSMGNSIRG
+406 RLDSMGNSVRG

-425 EEMGLHIFNFTNPG
+425 EEMGLHVFNFTNAG
-439 SSFIKATFAKK
+439 SSFIKATFGKK

>member
-1 MIDELSLLVNAGLE
+1 L
-15 IAVSNSSGLTR
+15 
-26 LLTKLACFQNSW
+26 
-38 WEKPFYSK
+38 Y
-46 QPAEKEVWFS
+46 
-56 GAKIQIGMSSRLT
+56 
-69 SFSFEQSTFSIGQ
+69 
-82 KKRRDRPLS
+82 
-91 SHHYLVWFTE
+91 
-101 ERKRKKGSTW
+101 
-111 IRWNGMNHNN
+111 
-121 MQKREELPGHTHLR
+121 
-135 KTLDRLHKTYSAC
+135 RLHKKYGDC
-148 HEGNVASYIPELAKA
+148 HEGDVATYIPELAKA
-163 NPDHFGVAVVGID
+163 NPDHFGVAVVGVD
-176 GEIYEAGETSAEFTI
+176 GNVYEAGETSAEFTI

-203 VETHGRDAVLKKVGV
+203 VETHGRDAVLKRVGV

-243 GAITDTGMITG
+243 GAITDTGMVMG
-254 GSVKDRMNKI
+254 ASVKERMNKI

-279 EDVYRSEKETGHR
+279 ESVYRSEKETGHR

-306 DGEVEEVLDL
+306 DGEVDEVLDL

-346 GKEVLSFES
+346 GKEVLSFDS

-406 RLDSMGNSIRG
+406 RLDSMGNSVRG

-425 EEMGLHIFNFTNPG
+425 EEMGLHVFNFTNAG
-439 SSFIKATFAKK
+439 SSFIKATFGKK

>member
-1 MIDELSLLVNAGLE
+1 
-15 IAVSNSSGLTR
+15 
-26 LLTKLACFQNSW
+26 
-38 WEKPFYSK
+38 
-46 QPAEKEVWFS
+46 
-56 GAKIQIGMSSRLT
+56 
-69 SFSFEQSTFSIGQ
+69 
-82 KKRRDRPLS
+82 
-91 SHHYLVWFTE
+91 
-101 ERKRKKGSTW
+101 
-111 IRWNGMNHNN
+111 MNHKN
-121 MQKREELPGHTHLR
+121 MQMPEELPGHKHLR
-135 KTLDRLHKTYSAC
+135 KTLDRLHKTYSDC
-148 HEGNVASYIPELAKA
+148 HEGNVATYIPELAKA
-163 NPDHFGVAVVGID
+163 NPDHFGVAVAGVD
-176 GEIYEAGETSAEFTI
+176 GEVYEAGETSVEFTI
-191 QSISKAFVFGLA
+191 QSISKTFVFGLA
-203 VETHGRDAVLKKVGV
+203 VETHGRDAVLKRVGV

-229 LRSSR
+229 LGSSR

-243 GAITDTGMITG
+243 GAITATGMITG
-254 GSVKDRMNKI
+254 ASVKERMNKI

-279 EDVYRSEKETGHR
+279 EDVYRSEKESGHR

-346 GKEVLSFES
+346 GKEVLSFDS

-370 FAGEWAFR
+370 FAGGWAFR

-406 RLDSMGNSIRG
+406 RLDSMGNSVRG

-425 EEMGLHIFNFTNPG
+425 EEMGLHVFNFTNAG

>member
-1 MIDELSLLVNAGLE
+1 M
-15 IAVSNSSGLTR
+15 
-26 LLTKLACFQNSW
+26 
-38 WEKPFYSK
+38 
-46 QPAEKEVWFS
+46 
-56 GAKIQIGMSSRLT
+56 
-69 SFSFEQSTFSIGQ
+69 
-82 KKRRDRPLS
+82 
-91 SHHYLVWFTE
+91 
-101 ERKRKKGSTW
+101 
-111 IRWNGMNHNN
+111 
-121 MQKREELPGHTHLR
+121 
-135 KTLDRLHKTYSAC
+135 DRLHKTYSAC
-148 HEGNVASYIPELAKA
+148 HEGNVATYIPELAKA

-203 VETHGRDAVLKKVGV
+203 VETHGRDAVLKRVGV

-254 GSVKDRMNKI
+254 ASVKERMNKI

-279 EDVYRSEKETGHR
+279 EGVYRSEKETGHR

-306 DGEVEEVLDL
+306 DGEVDEVLDL

-326 ARDLAVMGATL
+326 ARDLATMGATL

-346 GKEVLSFES
+346 GKEVLSFDS

-406 RLDSMGNSIRG
+406 RLDSMGNSVRG

-425 EEMGLHIFNFTNPG
+425 EEMGLHVFNFTNAG
-439 SSFIKATFAKK
+439 SSFIKATFGKK

>member
-1 MIDELSLLVNAGLE
+1 
-15 IAVSNSSGLTR
+15 
-26 LLTKLACFQNSW
+26 
-38 WEKPFYSK
+38 
-46 QPAEKEVWFS
+46 
-56 GAKIQIGMSSRLT
+56 
-69 SFSFEQSTFSIGQ
+69 
-82 KKRRDRPLS
+82 
-91 SHHYLVWFTE
+91 
-101 ERKRKKGSTW
+101 
-111 IRWNGMNHNN
+111 MNHNN
-121 MQKREELPGHTHLR
+121 MQKTEELPGHAHLR
-135 KTLDRLHKTYSAC
+135 KTLDRLHKKYSEC
-148 HEGNVASYIPELAKA
+148 NEGNVATYIPELGKA
-163 NPDHFGVAVVGID
+163 NPDHFGVAVVGVD
-176 GEIYEAGETSAEFTI
+176 GDVYEAGETSAEFTI

-203 VETHGRDAVLKKVGV
+203 VETHGRDAVLKRVGV

-254 GSVKDRMNKI
+254 ASVKERMNKI

-279 EDVYRSEKETGHR
+279 EGVYRSEKETGHR
-292 NRAIGH
+292 NRAIAH

-306 DGEVEEVLDL
+306 DGEVDEVLDL

-326 ARDLAVMGATL
+326 ARDLATMGATL

-346 GKEVLSFES
+346 GKEVLSFDS

-406 RLDSMGNSIRG
+406 RLDSMGNSVRG

-425 EEMGLHIFNFTNPG
+425 EEMGLHVFNFTNAG
-439 SSFIKATFAKK
+439 SSFIKATFGKK